1 MIKFLLK
8 TIIVSTAIVAVP
20 GLLIRRLKKLDDEG
34 VFDCKVQIE
43 KSN

>member
-8 TIIVSTAIVAVP
+8 TIIVSTAIVTIPIV
-20 GLLIRRLKKLDDEG
+20 LIKRVKKLNDEG